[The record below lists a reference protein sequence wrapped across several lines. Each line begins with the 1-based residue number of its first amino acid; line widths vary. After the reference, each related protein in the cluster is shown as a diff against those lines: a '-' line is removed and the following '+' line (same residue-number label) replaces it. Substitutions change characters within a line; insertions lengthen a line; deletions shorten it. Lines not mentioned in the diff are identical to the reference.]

1 MTSSVSLSNMF
12 LGLICLAI
20 VDLNFGL
27 IIQKEANILAPNST
41 CFQMQHESTFGI
53 RNLELSIYDTAI
65 NSAFTYNIKAKFMAP
80 LWPLPNHPIILYTYQ
95 LYEYESD
102 GINLGNMIEEK
113 NIQLEDVYQ
122 INNEF
127 LIRNLEK
134 SVKYFLTVFVSYQHL
149 EILGQYSAMNIF
161 KYNFSLAPRITNAV
175 VKLYLE
181 PKYNGQLGIFVLWS
195 IHHLENTDAFKNI
208 VGYRIE
214 LLPTRPDMISHKQ
227 AQYLNDKSVTAFT
240 FPKVTPHLEYRISL
254 ALMFK
259 DEHRNIS
266 LTDPAADNVF
276 ITVA

>member
-161 KYNFSLAPRITNAV
+161 KYIL
-175 VKLYLE
+175 KLKL
-181 PKYNGQLGIFVLWS
+181 S
-195 IHHLENTDAFKNI
+195 
-208 VGYRIE
+208 
-214 LLPTRPDMISHKQ
+214 
-227 AQYLNDKSVTAFT
+227 
-240 FPKVTPHLEYRISL
+240 
-254 ALMFK
+254 
-259 DEHRNIS
+259 
-266 LTDPAADNVF
+266 
-276 ITVA
+276 